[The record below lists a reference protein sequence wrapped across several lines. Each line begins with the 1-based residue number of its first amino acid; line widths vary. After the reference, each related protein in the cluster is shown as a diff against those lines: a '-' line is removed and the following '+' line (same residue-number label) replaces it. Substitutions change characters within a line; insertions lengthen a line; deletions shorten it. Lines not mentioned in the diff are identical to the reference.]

1 MDSRTFIVQPEST
14 HTGDPLRHHNAVN
27 YLQRVARSGRA
38 ALIPGALEPIHQDQP
53 RVMVYDSSGGADLSL
68 VGQVAQPEG
77 DRDAGGVPADPV
89 TPLDYVGLTLL
100 RLTDLLIRLL
110 RTTPTALVASN
121 STR

>member
-1 MDSRTFIVQPEST
+1 MDSQTRSVLPEPT
-14 HTGDPLRHHNAVN
+14 QTGDPLRPHNAVH
-27 YLQRVARSGRA
+27 YLQRVARDGRV
-38 ALIPGALEPIHQDQP
+38 ALIPGALEPIHQDHP
-53 RVMVYDSSGGADLSL
+53 RVMVYGSSGGVDLSL
-68 VGQVAQPEG
+68 VGQVEQPER

-110 RTTPTALVASN
+110 RTTPTALVVSN